1 MKSSTL
7 ILTTATLFILSA
19 GTISFLVE
27 RELDPNYK
35 KDWFAIGFMTLES
48 DAPGFIIENHS
59 SEESYRYT
67 IRSGGAILADTPFS
81 VKKGETLE
89 MHPENIDLETPYMIT
104 VAPESDPKR
113 SESLTRK

>member
-7 ILTTATLFILSA
+7 ILITTLLFILSA

-27 RELDPNYK
+27 RELDPNYE
-35 KDWFAIGFMTLES
+35 KDWFAIGFITLES
-48 DAPGFIIENHS
+48 DTPDFIIENHS

-67 IRSGGAILADTPFS
+67 IQSKGEILVDTPFS

-89 MHPENIDLETPYMIT
+89 MHPENMDLETPYMIT
-104 VAPESDPKR
+104 VFPESDPKR

>member
-7 ILTTATLFILSA
+7 ILTTVMLFILSA
-19 GTISFLVE
+19 GAISFLVE

-35 KDWFAIGFMTLES
+35 KDWFAIGFISLEG
-48 DAPGFIIENHS
+48 DTPDFIIENHS

-67 IRSGGAILADTPFS
+67 IRSGSEMLADTPFS
-81 VKKGETLE
+81 VKKGEALE
-89 MHPENIDLETPYMIT
+89 MHPENIDIEIPYMIT
-104 VAPESDPKR
+104 VFPESDPKK